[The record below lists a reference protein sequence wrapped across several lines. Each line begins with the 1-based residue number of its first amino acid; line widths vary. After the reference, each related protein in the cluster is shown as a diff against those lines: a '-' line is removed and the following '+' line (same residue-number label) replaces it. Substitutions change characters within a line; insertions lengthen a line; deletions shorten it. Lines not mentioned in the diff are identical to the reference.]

1 MTSCLTIILGSEFL
15 ENNLILFVIKLFFSN
30 DLSRNS
36 VDSTEVVLS
45 FSFFLWSL
53 CSKIDFF
60 SITVFL
66 SI

>member
-53 CSKIDFF
+53 CSNIDFF
-60 SITVFL
+60 SISVFL